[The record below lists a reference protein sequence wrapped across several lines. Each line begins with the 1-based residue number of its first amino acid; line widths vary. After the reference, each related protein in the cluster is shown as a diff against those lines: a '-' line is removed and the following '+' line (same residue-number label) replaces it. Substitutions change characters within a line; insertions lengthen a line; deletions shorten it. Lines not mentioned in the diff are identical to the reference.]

1 MKITPCLAAA
11 TAAVFVLAGCSGG
24 STTPA
29 AEQASAPGPA
39 ALPSGQTVEI
49 SFWHSLGDVPGQT
62 LQQLIDEF
70 NTANSGKIKV
80 NASYQGTNTDAL
92 AKYRAAAGEGNTPSV
107 ILAYDA
113 STGYLNDVQQTISA
127 SALAK
132 ANPDDL
138 DLKDISPAGANYY
151 NSNGEQLAVPFA
163 VSMPLLYVNKEALK
177 KAGIT
182 DTSSLKTLNGVA
194 TAAKEVKS
202 KVPGVSGLVQPFD
215 GWWFEQLTAASG
227 AAYCSPDNGRKG
239 SSVEKLDIPA
249 SAEEAIKTVS
259 DLYTTGVGLDTGLK
273 GGDASNA
280 FISGK
285 TAMLFNSSAA
295 AGTIRKS
302 AAFDYEVL
310 PYPTSGPADSS
321 GPVIGGSALW
331 VNAKGHTDAE
341 QVASWKLISF
351 LSSAASQEKFSQATG
366 FAPINV
372 KVGETETNK
381 SFLQAHPDAAAIAA
395 QFKATPATT
404 ATAGCLSGALPS
416 IRNAVVPQM
425 QAAFSGQKPLS
436 DAISAA
442 EGDATKAISDYLK
455 QVQK

>member
-1 MKITPCLAAA
+1 MKLTPCIAAA
-11 TAAVFVLAGCSGG
+11 SIAVLALSACSGG
-24 STTPA
+24 TAPSAQQTA
-29 AEQASAPGPA
+29 APGSS
-39 ALPSGQTVEI
+39 ALPSGKIVEI

-62 LQQLIDEF
+62 LQTLVDEF
-70 NTANSGKIKV
+70 NTANAGRIKV

-92 AKYRAAAGEGNTPSV
+92 AKYRAAAGDGSTPSV

-127 SALAK
+127 SAMAK

-138 DLKDISPAGANYY
+138 DLKDVSPAGANYY
-151 NSNGEQLAVPFA
+151 SSNGEQLAVPFA

-177 KAGIT
+177 KAGIN
-182 DTSSLKTLNGVA
+182 DTSALKTLSGVS
-194 TAAKEVKS
+194 TAAKEVKN
-202 KVPGVSGLVQPFD
+202 KVPGVAGLVQPFD

-227 AAYCSPDNGRKG
+227 EAYCSPDNGRKG

-249 SAEEAIKTVS
+249 SAEEAIKTIS
-259 DLYTTGVGLDTGLK
+259 DLYTSGVGLDTGLK

-295 AGTIRKS
+295 AGTIRKA

-310 PYPTSGPADSS
+310 PYPISGSNDSS
-321 GPVIGGSALW
+321 GAVIGGSALW

-366 FAPINV
+366 FAPVNI

-381 SFLQAHPDAAAIAA
+381 AFLETHPDAAAIAS
-395 QFKATPATT
+395 QFQATPATT

-425 QAAFSGQKPLS
+425 QAAFSGQKPLP

-442 EGDATKAISDYLK
+442 ENDATKAISDYLK
-455 QVQK
+455 QVRK